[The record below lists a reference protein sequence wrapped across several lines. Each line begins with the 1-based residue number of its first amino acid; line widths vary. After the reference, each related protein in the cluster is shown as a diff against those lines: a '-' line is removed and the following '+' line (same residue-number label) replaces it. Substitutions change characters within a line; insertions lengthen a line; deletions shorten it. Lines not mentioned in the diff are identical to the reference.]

1 MMLPLVTLVRVLW
14 NVSMTSSVSWFIV
27 EAILRVPASY
37 FVHRCQFVAH
47 VILIGIYGL
56 CRLCSYCLDDNLERT
71 LATTH
76 LHGPDL

>member
-56 CRLCSYCLDDNLERT
+56 
-71 LATTH
+71 
-76 LHGPDL
+76 